1 MRDRIGRCT
10 RAICRPLRWAM
21 RPPESAR
28 YTLAVFAAAIVTIL
42 VRHFETQRRYT
53 FGHPHEVDLAVVILL
68 YALATTHI
76 VVAMVMWF
84 QRKTWHPSNAAMF
97 QFIGVK
103 AVFWSSLA
111 TGYVFRGI
119 GISLE
124 TLVLFV
130 MMSLTTIELDVRLI
144 RRYLFGVED
153 YPSTGKEV

>member
-10 RAICRPLRWAM
+10 RAICRPIRWAM
-21 RPPESAR
+21 RPPKSAR
-28 YTLAVFAAAIVTIL
+28 YTLVVVFAAVVL
-42 VRHFETQRRYT
+42 VLTRRYETQRRYT

-84 QRKTWHPSNAAMF
+84 QRKTWQPSNGAMF

-103 AVFWSSLA
+103 SVFWSSLA
-111 TGYVFRGI
+111 TAYVFRGI

-124 TLVLFV
+124 TLVLFA
-130 MMSLTTIELDVRLI
+130 MMSLTTLELDVRLI

-153 YPSTGKEV
+153 PSAGKEL